1 MVRPADRF
9 DEGLRA
15 LRLGSRYSG
24 STSGSIEWI
33 FALVEPLA
41 REIRDQ
47 AVSEAGT
54 RRRVPEILAGVN
66 NDSTFNAIAAPSPNG
81 GYIIA
86 VNHGTL
92 ILVHDIRAYTLLAT
106 QDPAGAHAPVGLA
119 VLTTKKKRWSKW
131 LKFWGAALLLF
142 AFAMQNQQN
151 QQSALALQATQ
162 ANELDSRTMQK
173 GIGYETLYYSAKAT
187 GLDNPVYLALA
198 AKQYFEGSMAVMMT
212 SPGDKLETTRKIK
225 QLQKTAVAV
234 HDLDSFHEFIIA
246 DNVLELQNHNNEMA
260 GLIEPDHNA
269 KFLGHIYLILYMIG
283 SGVALVGQALGD

>member
-106 QDPAGAHAPVGLA
+106 QDPAGAHAPGGTVFVRPRFVWLVEIQIGFC
-119 VLTTKKKRWSKW
+119 TTDV
-131 LKFWGAALLLF
+131 
-142 AFAMQNQQN
+142 
-151 QQSALALQATQ
+151 
-162 ANELDSRTMQK
+162 DS
-173 GIGYETLYYSAKAT
+173 
-187 GLDNPVYLALA
+187 
-198 AKQYFEGSMAVMMT
+198 
-212 SPGDKLETTRKIK
+212 
-225 QLQKTAVAV
+225 TASRFSRAPASV
-234 HDLDSFHEFIIA
+234 
-246 DNVLELQNHNNEMA
+246 
-260 GLIEPDHNA
+260 
-269 KFLGHIYLILYMIG
+269 
-283 SGVALVGQALGD
+283 